1 MFSLKAWVIQMGKGS
16 FVFYVEWLD
25 HLGLLEP
32 AEAMAVL
39 QALRA
44 YIDCGALPELT
55 GAAAMA
61 FSFIRSQID
70 RDMEKWETIRSK
82 RAEAG
87 KLGAQATNE
96 RHKAAKAASAESA
109 EQRAANSAVN
119 VNVTGN
125 VNVPSKDGGIEEKT
139 KTNRFIPPTL
149 EQVAE
154 YVQERGSSVDPQA
167 FIDFYAAKGW
177 MVGKSPMKDWK
188 AACRNAEGWDRW
200 KKESQHSA
208 GRGGRLV
215 KDQSGAEVVVFD

>member
-1 MFSLKAWVIQMGKGS
+1 MGKGS

-25 HLGLLEP
+25 HLGLLDP

-39 QALRA
+39 QALRV
-44 YIDCGALPELT
+44 YIGSGALPELT

-82 RAEAG
+82 RSEAG

-96 RHKAAKAASAESA
+96 RHKTAKAANAASAE
-109 EQRAANSAVN
+109 QGTANPAVN
-119 VNVTGN
+119 VTVTGN
-125 VNVPSKDGGIEEKT
+125 VNVSSKDGGIGDKPQN
-139 KTNRFIPPTL
+139 KRFTPPTL
-149 EQVAE
+149 EQVTE
-154 YVQERGSSVDPQA
+154 YVQERSSPVDPQA

-177 MVGKSPMKDWK
+177 MVGKSPMRDWR

-200 KKESQHSA
+200 KKEPQQSA